1 MLSPDCKVLSF
12 EEYITEKSGIIER
25 NLYTEIDSTELSK
38 IINGFMR
45 HIIMKPKE
53 EHVTHENIFNKLV
66 TIKYKPSI
74 KPKNNGA
81 TGKNIIYIYKEVND
95 SNYLD
100 VKYTLAHEMVHLIHQ
115 ILSKNNI
122 PYEDLDE
129 LGKLRYDL
137 IKITSENIESY
148 KNSKNLTELLYLI
161 DTNEVF
167 SRNQNAYIEAFKYKK
182 ENPEISNQE
191 ILNIIL
197 DEIRMSSEYLDSAIK
212 ELKIDKSAFS
222 IVVSFLI
229 GNFNELGKSG
239 YQQFFD
245 KSIYQIPTVK
255 KMRKDIK
262 KSIHNIFYI
271 DEMRQNTLNVINEYM
286 DDLYQYKE
294 EILNSFIE
302 HMKFW
307 FREAQKRIGKAI
319 QLGIDDAIET
329 INLN

>member
-1 MLSPDCKVLSF
+1 MLSPDYKILSF

-38 IINGFMR
+38 IINRFMR
-45 HIIMKPKE
+45 HIIMKPKNE
-53 EHVTHENIFNKLV
+53 YVIHENVFNKLI

-74 KPKNNGA
+74 KPKNNGS
-81 TGKNIIYIYKEVND
+81 TGKNIIYIYREVND

-137 IKITSENIESY
+137 VKITSENIESY
-148 KNSKNLTELLYLI
+148 KKSKNLTDLLYLI

-182 ENPEISNQE
+182 ENSEILNQE
-191 ILNIIL
+191 IVNFVL
-197 DEIRMSSEYLDSAIK
+197 DKIKMTKEYLDKSLI
-212 ELKIDKSAFS
+212 ELKTDKSAFS
-222 IVVSFLI
+222 IVISFLI

-245 KSIYQIPTVK
+245 KSIYQIQTVK

-262 KSIHNIFYI
+262 KSIHNVFYI
-271 DEMRQNTLNVINEYM
+271 DEMRQNALNVINEYM

-294 EILNSFIE
+294 ENMESFIE
-302 HMKFW
+302 HMKYW
-307 FREAQKRIGKAI
+307 FNEAQKRIGKAI

-329 INLN
+329 IKLN